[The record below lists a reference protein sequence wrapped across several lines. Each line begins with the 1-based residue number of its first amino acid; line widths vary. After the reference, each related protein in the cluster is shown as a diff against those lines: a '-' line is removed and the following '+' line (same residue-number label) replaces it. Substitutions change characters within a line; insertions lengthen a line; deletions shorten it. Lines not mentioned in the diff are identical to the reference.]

1 MYIRCHINYENRP
14 DIVPTD
20 FEAVCGKIKQAN
32 TESWFQLF
40 YRPPCSPSE
49 VSTKIE
55 RSIKSI
61 DDDNKELYIFGDLNC
76 NLLEPALSTTK
87 RLQEILELYQLTQ
100 LISSLTRITQ
110 SSLTLLEVAVASMPE
125 KGIFVR
131 RCSSRN

>member
-1 MYIRCHINYENRP
+1 MFPY
-14 DIVPTD
+14 T
-20 FEAVCGKIKQAN
+20 
-32 TESWFQLF
+32 
-40 YRPPCSPSE
+40 SE

-61 DDDNKELYIFGDLNC
+61 DDENKELYIFGDLNC